1 MFKFKIISKL
11 KNSRGRVGIFKTPHG
26 ELLTPEIAFVATE
39 GEIKAVPKD
48 LLRNLP
54 IKLLVVN
61 TFHLL
66 TKGIVSSNFSI
77 HQHLNF
83 NGPVM
88 SDSGGFQVFSLGFGK
103 IHGIGKIAGEK
114 NLNKNQ
120 RTQKTEIDKK
130 NPLKITEGGVEFFF
144 NEKKFF
150 LSPEISI
157 EIQKNIGADII
168 FAFDECT
175 SPLNSYAY
183 TKEAMERTHRWLER
197 CIAKWKENKNQQ
209 GLFGII
215 QGGYFKDLREKSAK
229 FVAKLP
235 LTGFGIGG
243 AFGPEDKSGWQIL
256 EKVIPFIPEE
266 KPRHLLGIGKIK
278 DIFEGVEKGVDTF
291 DCTIPTREARHRI
304 LYTKKGKIDV
314 RKMKNVK
321 KPVDKN
327 CVCPMCKEKITLEK
341 LNDLFSKRNP
351 LAYSLATLHNIY
363 FFLNLMDSIRK
374 AIENNSFKNLKKK
387 IFKYY

>member
-1 MFKFKIISKL
+1 VPPL
-11 KNSRGRVGIFKTPHG
+11 KNQKT
-26 ELLTPEIAFVATE
+26 
-39 GEIKAVPKD
+39 K
-48 LLRNLP
+48 
-54 IKLLVVN
+54 
-61 TFHLL
+61 
-66 TKGIVSSNFSI
+66 NFSI
-77 HQHLNF
+77 HQYLNF

-88 SDSGGFQVFSLGFGK
+88 SDSGGFQVFSLGFGR
-103 IHGIGKIAGEK
+103 IHGIGKIAREK
-114 NLNKNQ
+114 NLGK
-120 RTQKTEIDKK
+120 TQKTEIDKK
-130 NPLKITEGGVEFFF
+130 NPLKITEEGVEFFF

-157 EIQKNIGADII
+157 ELQKNIGADII

-197 CIAKWKENKNQQ
+197 CVAKWKENKNQQ

-229 FVAKLP
+229 FVAKFP
-235 LTGFGIGG
+235 LSGFGIGG
-243 AFGPEDKSGWQIL
+243 AFGPADESGWQIL

-266 KPRHLLGIGKIK
+266 KPRHLLGIGKIR
-278 DIFEGVEKGVDTF
+278 DIFEGIEKGIDTF

-304 LYTKKGKIDV
+304 LYTKEGKIDV

-321 KPVDKN
+321 KAVDKN
-327 CVCPMCKEKITLEK
+327 CACPMCKEKITLEK
-341 LNDLFSKRNP
+341 LNDLFSKKDP

-387 IFKYY
+387 ILKYY